1 MNCGELKETSAERD
15 LRIDCMLREMIVLE
29 GLESLSED
37 RPPRSFT
44 AEEIGDFIGVGDA
57 TILRIEWKAMKKMRQ
72 KVI

>member
-15 LRIDCMLREMIVLE
+15 RRIDCMLREMIVLE

>member
-1 MNCGELKETSAERD
+1 
-15 LRIDCMLREMIVLE
+15 MLREMIVLE